1 MCPYGMAKWLSLLL
15 PLPFFLPFPFLC
27 FGAGWGRGSLGSWN
41 SGCLCLSGGSC
52 SCAGSH
58 GSGLGLGFN
67 QSGSMLLNAG
77 IWQALIQAL
86 NSLRANKYSPPSL
99 SSIFFFLFAL
109 INQKRVVHP
118 RVYIGGAFPCLNV
131 SISSSFNFIFSNLQ
145 SPLMAGDGGGGGEWR
160 RALEK
165 AVRPRLART
174 ELKL

>member
-1 MCPYGMAKWLSLLL
+1 MAGGDPGSK
-15 PLPFFLPFPFLC
+15 FFASEQIQSPVPALYPFL
-27 FGAGWGRGSLGSWN
+27 
-41 SGCLCLSGGSC
+41 
-52 SCAGSH
+52 
-58 GSGLGLGFN
+58 
-67 QSGSMLLNAG
+67 
-77 IWQALIQAL
+77 
-86 NSLRANKYSPPSL
+86 
-99 SSIFFFLFAL
+99 LFAL
-109 INQKRVVHP
+109 INHKRVVHP